1 MGAKGLPDNVNL
13 GGGPRLVARLSR
25 KGRSVRRATWF
36 QDNWTTPIT
45 AAARDW

>member
-13 GGGPRLVARLSR
+13 GGGLGLVARLSR

-36 QDNWTTPIT
+36 QDTYSSP
-45 AAARDW
+45 DGSEH